1 MNIKKFTGSTMQ
13 EIMAQVKS
21 EFGEDAMI
29 IQSKKVKKGGVL
41 GLFTKE
47 YIEVMAA
54 VETDRLRSKKRTD
67 NREKIAADESK
78 NKNYNNINTKVAQ
91 PSKPIKED
99 SVVSKK
105 NELQPR
111 KNNFRK
117 EMMTFRQE
125 DFIPDENESL
135 KLTQELEEI
144 KTVVNQ
150 LNTRFIKT
158 FVNDEEEAKEMEK
171 KRFIQELEEMGI
183 SERLSAEIVEETLSR
198 GDKLNDKNLIET
210 IDKKFGKL
218 DAEGYNSIV
227 SKYNIFVGPTGVGKT
242 TTLAK
247 LASEIAIRDNKRI
260 GFLTLDT
267 YRISAVE
274 QLKTYAEIL
283 NSPIEV
289 AYDIGDIRP
298 AIERLEN
305 RDIIFIDTAGRS
317 HKNHDHM
324 QELRETL
331 AAIEQK
337 DVFLT
342 IAANYNIEDVRNLID
357 TYDFLEDFNIIVTKL
372 DETDRFG
379 IVLDIMDF
387 CGKKPVFITYGQNVP
402 DDIEPFRFERF
413 VKELFMEKNK

>member
-67 NREKIAADESK
+67 NREKINADENK
-78 NKNYNNINTKVAQ
+78 NKTYTNHRVVQ
-91 PSKPIKED
+91 PPKSVKEE
-99 SVVSKK
+99 SSVSKT
-105 NELQPR
+105 NELRPK

>member
-1 MNIKKFTGSTMQ
+1 MNIKKFTGSTMN

-29 IQSKKVKKGGVL
+29 IQSKKVKKGGMF

-54 VETDRLRSKKRTD
+54 VEPERTSRPIRKKQETEPKQD
-67 NREKIAADESK
+67 KI
-78 NKNYNNINTKVAQ
+78 
-91 PSKPIKED
+91 PSPAPETAEIKA
-99 SVVSKK
+99 VK
-105 NELQPR
+105 R
-111 KNNFRK
+111 NNFRR

-125 DFIPDENESL
+125 DFIPQENGSS

-144 KTVVNQ
+144 KTVVNE

-158 FVNDEEEAKEMEK
+158 FVDDEEEARQAEK
-171 KRFIQELEEMGI
+171 KKYIEELEEMGV
-183 SERLSAEIVEETLSR
+183 SNRLSAEIVEETLSR
-198 GDKLNDKNLIET
+198 GDKLNDKNLLET
-210 IDKKFGKL
+210 IGKKFGKL
-218 DAEGYNSIV
+218 CSEGYNNIV

-247 LASEIAIRDNKRI
+247 LASEIAIRDNKKI

-289 AYDIGDIRP
+289 AYDIADIEP
-298 AIERLEN
+298 SIGRLEN
-305 RDIIFIDTAGRS
+305 RDIVFIDTAGRS

-324 QELRETL
+324 QELKETL
-331 AAIEQK
+331 SAINEK
-337 DVFLT
+337 NVFLT
-342 IAANYNIEDVRNLID
+342 IAANNNIEDIRNLI
-357 TYDFLEDFNIIVTKL
+357 TMYDFLEDYNIIVTKL

-379 IVLDIMDF
+379 IILDIMDF
-387 CGKKPVFITYGQNVP
+387 CQKKPVFITYGQNVP
-402 DDIEPFRFERF
+402 DDIESFDFERF
-413 VKELFMEKNK
+413 IKELFMEKNK